1 MISRLAFSIQQRH
14 INNYSNGIPELET
27 PVADAEE
34 LAKILQE
41 NYQYEVQILLNEK
54 AKLQELNSLLDGFM
68 QKTLHLPDK
77 TLQIEKNFN

>member
-1 MISRLAFSIQQRH
+1 MSKSKYDFHRNLAVIIG

-41 NYQYEVQILLNEK
+41 NYQYEVLKLLNEK
-54 AKLQELNSLLDGFM
+54 ASLQELNALLEVI
-68 QKTLHLPDK
+68 Q
-77 TLQIEKNFN
+77 QSI